1 MSKKRGPSIPDAPS
15 FQSDPNVGWSQDIL
29 KGQVPNLLSLTNLP
43 PALMDA
49 INLNP
54 ETSRLATQ
62 QYVSAQEPAYR
73 RGLQDITNTLEA
85 NNQLTGSTTGNAL
98 QNYQNDYLAGLT
110 SANAGIALQDIN
122 RALSNR
128 MSLYSTGLN
137 TAQAVGQTGL
147 SNQNQQN
154 TFALQNYENQVAQ
167 AMMNQ
172 PQQNSGFWSTLGGLA
187 GAGIGSLIVP
197 GVGTMIGGG
206 LGSSLG
212 AGFSGG
218 DPTAGLM
225 AAGNAFGWNKYAG
238 ANPNVITSNGAGS
251 KSESIVNSLGSY
263 NAMGGG
269 SAYMNKWGF

>member
-1 MSKKRGPSIPDAPS
+1 MSKKKGPEIPNAPS
-15 FQSDPNVGWSQDIL
+15 FQADPNIGWSQDIL

-49 INLNP
+49 ISLNP

-85 NNQLTGSTTGNAL
+85 NNQLTGSTTGNTL

-110 SANAGIALQDIN
+110 SANAGMALQDIN

-128 MSLYSTGLN
+128 ISLYSTGLN
-137 TAQAVGQTGL
+137 TAQGVGQTGL
-147 SNQNQQN
+147 NNQSQQNQ
-154 TFALQNYENQVAQ
+154 FALQNYENQVAQ

-172 PQQNSGFWSTLGGLA
+172 PQQNSGMWSSLGGLA
-187 GAGIGSLIVP
+187 GGALGFAVGGPAGA
-197 GVGTMIGGG
+197 MIGGG

-218 DPTAGLM
+218 DPSAGLSSATSAWGM
-225 AAGNAFGWNKYAG
+225 NKYAG
-238 ANPNVITSNGAGS
+238 ANPSIITSSGAGA
-251 KSESIVNSLGSY
+251 KNESIVNSLGSY

-269 SAYMNKWGF
+269 SSYMSNWGF

>member
-1 MSKKRGPSIPDAPS
+1 MSKKQGPSIPDAPS
-15 FQSDPNVGWSQDIL
+15 FQADPNVGWSQDIL

-49 INLNP
+49 ISLNP

-85 NNQLTGSTTGNAL
+85 NNQLTGSTTGNVM

-110 SANAGIALQDIN
+110 SANAGMALQDIN

-137 TAQAVGQTGL
+137 AAQGVGQTGL
-147 SNQNQQN
+147 NNQQQQN
-154 TFALQNYENQVAQ
+154 SFALANYENQVSQ
-167 AMMNQ
+167 ALMNQ
-172 PQQNSGFWSTLGGLA
+172 PQQNSGFWGSLGGIA
-187 GAGIGSLIVP
+187 GGALGFAVGGPGGAMIGS
-197 GVGTMIGGG
+197 G

-212 AGFSGG
+212 SGLSGG
-218 DPTAGLM
+218 DPSAGLSS
-225 AAGNAFGWNKYAG
+225 AASAYGMNKYAG
-238 ANPNVITSNGAGS
+238 SNPNIISSSGAGG

-269 SAYMNKWGF
+269 SSYMNSWGF